1 MTSIFTICTSV
12 PNDFSKNHILTFR
25 ELPRWNLR
33 KLQPHTTLSL
43 MAVISQSEEK
53 EKELFCNF
61 FMKFYRPHTVPFD
74 LFSSRADYGKER
86 TKSSRLTRSR
96 PPPPQQIELGE
107 PANNSGGK
115 LLVALIHFKLMHFD

>member
-86 TKSSRLTRSR
+86 TKSSRRTLPPSLVLAPLRRSKLNWESLR
-96 PPPPQQIELGE
+96 GKI
-107 PANNSGGK
+107 GGCPNT
-115 LLVALIHFKLMHFD
+115 LQTNAF